1 HAPGVGLVH
10 DDSAGPR
17 DHWRVFLRLR
27 GARRADGDLDALEG
41 RRLDA
46 RDPDVLAAEADRLA
60 DGALGGEGAQL
71 PHRELALLEDLE
83 RRLSGRAR
91 GADHR
96 DGDSRSH
103 QPSSSCTT
111 RSLISRVPS
120 TFPPGLAMSPV

>member
-1 HAPGVGLVH
+1 MAGIRLNSMRPTKCRGVASSPLAQ
-10 DDSAGPR
+10 DSAC
-17 DHWRVFLRLR
+17 
-27 GARRADGDLDALEG
+27 G

-46 RDPDVLAAEADRLA
+46 RGPDVLAAEADRLA

-111 RSLISRVPS
+111 
-120 TFPPGLAMSPV
+120 